1 MVSPQGTIVSS
12 NVLKIYNVMKKL
24 IPILIFLVYSFT
36 AFAQSMYS
44 DAVECMNNGEYA
56 DAKVYWEALND
67 RKNTYGNKIAICN
80 TCIKL
85 QAEAKDLIAIDR
97 FTKAIEKYKAILNRN
112 PSDKNARNQIARC
125 ERLRTEYLA
134 ANQLQTYTNSVYS
147 YTFKH
152 PAYMSKSTSSTNEN
166 TVFGSSDYKVRINV
180 TSAVYNYSQ
189 TNTQLLSK
197 VVNSYNNATITYK
210 VIKDNWVVVSGY
222 LADGR
227 TFYDKSIISTRKSQY
242 NEYVKILVSA
252 VVTSPRSDGRGSV
265 LAECISNDL
274 SVNSTGPSV
283 KINETDDERWQRA
296 KRLDTKEG
304 YNNYLAYAPY
314 SSPHKE
320 EAKGRKSLWEARE
333 QYTKA
338 LQSYTQTLARPYY
351 ESAKKLFKEGEAYM
365 TASDR
370 DKYVESY
377 YQYCLNPSR
386 SLYEI
391 KLFMTSYSWHP
402 KIKVVK
408 GCLVKAFC
416 SMGLYSSAK
425 DYVKVARN
433 YPIWFSESTS
443 YTQKQWLTY
452 IKTQKKKKSSSQGY
466 NKTTTKYGSVGKYK
480 KGSSIGYTLGVGTEL
495 SFPKLDVGAFPQVK
509 LNGGLGDN
517 YNRFN
522 LLADLTIGYSGD
534 FGSTFKAKIAPRWNV
549 VADEF
554 FLYAQ
559 PEAGYDFLQGG
570 AVYGGRIG
578 FGWEYLGSLSVGYLH
593 SKGFGGNLWQLS
605 YVYNWYW

>member
-1 MVSPQGTIVSS
+1 M
-12 NVLKIYNVMKKL
+12 MKKL
-24 IPILIFLVYSFT
+24 ISILILFVYSFT

-85 QAEAKDLIAIDR
+85 QAEAKNLITTER
-97 FTKAIEKYKAILNRN
+97 FTKAIEKYQAILNRN
-112 PSDKNARNQIARC
+112 PSDRNAKNQIARC
-125 ERLRTEYLA
+125 EQLRAEYLA
-134 ANQLQTYTNSVYS
+134 ANQLHTYTNSIYG

-152 PAYMSKSTSSTNEN
+152 PAYMSKSSSSTNEN
-166 TVFGSSDYKVRINV
+166 AVFWSSDFNVRINL
-180 TSAVYNYSQ
+180 TSVVYNNSQ
-189 TNTQLLSK
+189 TNTQILSK

-210 VIKDNWVVVSGY
+210 VIKENWAVVSGY

-242 NEYVKILVSA
+242 NEYVKILVSG
-252 VVTSPRSDGRGSV
+252 VVTSPRNDGRGGT
-265 LAECISNDL
+265 LAECISKNL
-274 SVNSTGPSV
+274 VVNMSGPSV
-283 KINETDDERWQRA
+283 KVNETDDERWQRA
-296 KRLDTKEG
+296 KRLDTKDA
-304 YNNYLAYAPY
+304 YNTYLTYAPY
-314 SSPHKE
+314 SSPYKD
-320 EAKGRKSLWEARE
+320 EAKGRKSLCEARE
-333 QYTKA
+333 QYNKA
-338 LQSYTQTLARPYY
+338 LQTYTQALARTYY
-351 ESAKKLFKEGEAYM
+351 ESAKKQFEAGEVYM

-370 DKYVESY
+370 DKYIESY
-377 YQYCLNPSR
+377 YQYCMNPNR
-386 SLYEI
+386 SAYELRQFI
-391 KLFMTSYSWHP
+391 KSYPGHP
-402 KIKVVK
+402 KIKVIK

-425 DYVKVARN
+425 DYVKTESN

-452 IKTQKKKKSSSQGY
+452 IKVQKNKKKSASTTY
-466 NKTTTKYGSVGKYK
+466 NKTKPKKKSTGNSVGVYK
-480 KGSSIGYTLGVGTEL
+480 KMSLGYTFGVGSEL
-495 SFPKLDVGAFPQVK
+495 SFPKLYVGAFPQIKVI
-509 LNGGLGDN
+509 GGLGDN

-534 FGSTFKAKIAPRWNV
+534 FGSTFKTKIAPRWNI

-554 FLYAQ
+554 YLYVQ
-559 PEAGYDFLQGG
+559 PEVGYDFFQRGG
-570 AVYGGRIG
+570 VYGGRIG
-578 FGWEYLGSLSVGYLH
+578 VGLDYLGSLSFGYIH
-593 SKGFGGNLWQLS
+593 SSGFGGNLWQLS